1 MFIAQRLVRPSIQL
15 KQIMQKTL
23 KIPTLSMARATVDWN
38 PGPLERE
45 YSATMVMKTGDK
57 CLSRQN
63 KMAAHCFGT
72 FVLCFLPGLSKG
84 KSESFD

>member
-1 MFIAQRLVRPSIQL
+1 
-15 KQIMQKTL
+15 
-23 KIPTLSMARATVDWN
+23 MARATVDWN
-38 PGPLERE
+38 PGPLECESDALTTRPP
-45 YSATMVMKTGDK
+45 VMKTGDK

-72 FVLCFLPGLSKG
+72 FVLCFLSGLSKG